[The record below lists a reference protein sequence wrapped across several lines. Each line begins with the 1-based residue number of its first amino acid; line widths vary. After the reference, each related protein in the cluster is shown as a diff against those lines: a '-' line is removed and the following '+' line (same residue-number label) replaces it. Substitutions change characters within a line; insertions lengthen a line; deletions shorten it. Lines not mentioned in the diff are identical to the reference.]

1 VLESSRPV
9 RAIALL
15 SCLIILGVLGSCTS
29 PEEGTPQPAGAIR
42 ILQPGAGGTF
52 GLADTIDIVVE
63 SDFDRFSS
71 GITFEYTLDSAR
83 TWEFIRS
90 LPRKPGVVKDTL
102 PWAPGLDFPEV
113 LGDGRG
119 VMLRVFDYDR
129 DFSDQT
135 GFFHFRK

>member
-1 VLESSRPV
+1 VLKSSRPA

-15 SCLIILGVLGSCTS
+15 SCLIILGNCTS
-29 PEEGTPQPAGAIR
+29 PDEATPQPAGAIR
-42 ILQPGAGGTF
+42 ILHPEDGSAF
-52 GLADTIDIVVE
+52 GIADTIDIIVE

-71 GITFEYTLDSAR
+71 GITLEYSLDSAKN
-83 TWEFIRS
+83 WVFIRS
-90 LPRKPGVVKDTL
+90 LPKKAGLVKDTL
-102 PWAPGLDFPEV
+102 PWAPGLDFPDA

-129 DFSDQT
+129 DFSDRT